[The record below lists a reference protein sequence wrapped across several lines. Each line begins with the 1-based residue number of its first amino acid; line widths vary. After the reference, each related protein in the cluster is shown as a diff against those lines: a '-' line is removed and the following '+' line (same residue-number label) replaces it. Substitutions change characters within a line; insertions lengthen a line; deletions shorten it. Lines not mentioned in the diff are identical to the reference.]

1 MRFYIIEYRVNG
13 WGGEKDFMT
22 DDSFFRSLD
31 EAEYYLLREGYKHY
45 EDDQYII
52 GDDVD
57 KVVAKIKMLAP
68 YVEL

>member
-22 DDSFFRSLD
+22 DDSFFHSLD
-31 EAEYYLLREGYKHY
+31 EAEYHLLRKGYKHY

-52 GDDVD
+52 GGNVD
-57 KVVAKIKMLAP
+57 KVTATIKMLKP
-68 YVEL
+68 YGEF

>member
-22 DDSFFRSLD
+22 DDSFSRSLD
-31 EAEYYLLREGYKHY
+31 EAEHHLLKKGYGHY

-52 GDDVD
+52 GINVD
-57 KVVAKIKMLAP
+57 KVTATIKMLTP

>member
-31 EAEYYLLREGYKHY
+31 EAEHHLLKK
-45 EDDQYII
+45 DTDIM
-52 GDDVD
+52 
-57 KVVAKIKMLAP
+57 KMTNTLL
-68 YVEL
+68 EST